1 MERLSGNIHSLLWE
15 SIPIGYQE
23 SQEIDKMR
31 TVSFFGHV
39 DRKAV
44 GDGMMETVIPISMPY
59 AKVRNLEFYSEIKEP
74 LYKLKSELEVTSAAI

>member
-44 GDGMMETVIPISMPY
+44 GDGMMETVIPISVPY
-59 AKVRNLEFYSEIKEP
+59 AKVRNLEFYSEIKES
-74 LYKLKSELEVTSAAI
+74 LFEK